1 MLRAVLKNAASPT
14 AAAWTLK
21 DGTLWKCPGLCCPVC
36 LSQAAEFMCPGL
48 WSSCLPITCL
58 RVHNHYVIILGR
70 YVSILYLPLL
80 VQALSSKTSF
90 TRPQR
95 CQLENIG
102 GFVNVKTYSLNI
114 YECWGVLLQM
124 SKDSLYFLVQLTLL
138 AVSMWTFLICTSRFM
153 FVWRELNSHQSLC
166 QYFNPWVV
174 SVVPGKIPLTS
185 IHYKTNPISG
195 AGEKAQG

>member
-21 DGTLWKCPGLCCPVC
+21 DGTLWKCPR
-36 LSQAAEFMCPGL
+36 L
-48 WSSCLPITCL
+48 WPSCLPITGC
-58 RVHNHYVIILGR
+58 RVHNHYGIILGR
-70 YVSILYLPLL
+70 YVSISYLPLL
-80 VQALSSKTSF
+80 VQALSSKRSF

-124 SKDSLYFLVQLTLL
+124 SKNSLYFLVQLTLL
-138 AVSMWTFLICTSRFM
+138 AMSVWTFPICTSRFM
-153 FVWRELNSHQSLC
+153 FVRCELNSHQSLY

-174 SVVPGKIPLTS
+174 
-185 IHYKTNPISG
+185 
-195 AGEKAQG
+195 

>member
-21 DGTLWKCPGLCCPVC
+21 DGTLWKCPGL
-36 LSQAAEFMCPGL
+36 
-48 WSSCLPITCL
+48 WSSCLPTTGC
-58 RVHNHYVIILGR
+58 RVHNYYGIILGR
-70 YVSILYLPLL
+70 YVSVSYLPLL
-80 VQALSSKTSF
+80 VQALSSKRSF

-124 SKDSLYFLVQLTLL
+124 SKDSFVFFGTINLISNVCVNISHLHFQIYVCL
-138 AVSMWTFLICTSRFM
+138 MWTEFSPKFM
-153 FVWRELNSHQSLC
+153 PVF
-166 QYFNPWVV
+166 
-174 SVVPGKIPLTS
+174 
-185 IHYKTNPISG
+185 
-195 AGEKAQG
+195 